1 MDINTATGEKVVFVG
16 DAGWDGDVMHA
27 LKFLEHDQE
36 YTVESLSV
44 GQSSSTVLLREIPNQ
59 RFNTVMFKNNALAW
73 KRFDWFREQCY
84 IGFGKPTTQEEFA
97 VMPFKDAHI
106 YKQLLLDRDG
116 TISEAQPERAL
127 IVNHDDD
134 FTIKNSLSTAR
145 RDSHQ
150 QLCVLNPIDRQE
162 VVELFVKRFKCE
174 PYTINTVHF
183 NKHFDP
189 CDCFGDL
196 AK

>member
-16 DAGWDGDVMHA
+16 DAGWDGDVVHA
-27 LKFLEHDQE
+27 LKFLNYDQE
-36 YTVESLSV
+36 YTVESLDV
-44 GQSSSTVLLREIPNQ
+44 GRSSSTVSLREIPKQ
-59 RFNTVMFKNNALAW
+59 RFNTAMFKNNALVW

-97 VMPFKDAHI
+97 MMPFKDAHI

-116 TISEAQPERAL
+116 PIPELETERAP
-127 IVNHDDD
+127 IANYDED

-150 QLCVLNPIDRQE
+150 RLSVLNPKDRQE
-162 VVELFVKRFKCE
+162 VVDLFVKRFKCE
-174 PYTINTVHF
+174 PYSIITIHF
-183 NKHFDP
+183 DKHFDP